1 MNTPVY
7 VGNRVRM
14 LAVLVF
20 LKLTRKKQ
28 SYCSFREYVST
39 LKKGRLYELR
49 DEGMVAFITR
59 VR

>member
-14 LAVLVF
+14 LCVLAL
-20 LKLTRKKQ
+20 LKAKGKQ
-28 SYCSFREYVST
+28 SYCSFAEYAHT
-39 LKKGRLYELR
+39 LKRGRLYQLR

>member
-14 LAVLVF
+14 LCVLAF

-28 SYCSFREYVST
+28 SYCSFAEYAHT
-39 LKKGRLYELR
+39 LKRGRLYELR

>member
-1 MNTPVY
+1 MNTSVY

-14 LAVLVF
+14 LCVLAL
-20 LKLTRKKQ
+20 LKAKGKQ
-28 SYCSFREYVST
+28 SYYSFREYAHT

-49 DEGMVAFITR
+49 DEGVVFITR

>member
-28 SYCSFREYVST
+28 SYCSFSEYAHT
-39 LKKGRLYELR
+39 LKKGRFYKLR

>member
-14 LAVLVF
+14 LCVLAL
-20 LKLTRKKQ
+20 LKVKGKQ
-28 SYCSFREYVST
+28 SYCSFSEYAHT
-39 LKKGRLYELR
+39 LKKDRLYELR
-49 DEGMVAFITR
+49 DEGVVFITR